1 MSAPTAAGFAATRTT
16 VAAGA
21 PSAGAYY
28 MSSSSTTRAWTGG
41 PPPPSAYAPFM
52 VPPAP
57 GAGGRPSGS
66 KPARPP
72 TASAPTA
79 PESMQVVPVT
89 EPSTAQKVLSF
100 VMEKFLSHFLQGFF
114 FGVVGGTKEYVTWR
128 GGLWRIMRGQPP
140 PVAVRPPLREAS
152 KAAVVAK

>member
-1 MSAPTAAGFAATRTT
+1 MSAPTVGISTTRTT

-28 MSSSSTTRAWTGG
+28 MGSTSTTRAWSGG

-52 VPPAP
+52 VPQGPA
-57 GAGGRPSGS
+57 GRPNGG
-66 KPARPP
+66 KPTRPP

-79 PESMQVVPVT
+79 TESMQVTPVA

-152 KAAVVAK
+152 KVAVAK

>member
-1 MSAPTAAGFAATRTT
+1 MSAPAAGFSSTRTT
-16 VAAGA
+16 IAAGA

-52 VPPAP
+52 VPP
-57 GAGGRPSGS
+57 GAAGRPNGG

-72 TASAPTA
+72 TTATATAVSESAMA
-79 PESMQVVPVT
+79 VVPIK

-152 KAAVVAK
+152 KAAVAK